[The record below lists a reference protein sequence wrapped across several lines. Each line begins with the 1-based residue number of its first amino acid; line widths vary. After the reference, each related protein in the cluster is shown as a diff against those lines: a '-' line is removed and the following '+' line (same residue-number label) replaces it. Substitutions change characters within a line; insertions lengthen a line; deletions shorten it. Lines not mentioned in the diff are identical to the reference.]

1 MRVRRLT
8 IHNFRGVKHGVID
21 FPKHA
26 LLVGG
31 NNSGKSTVC
40 EALDLVLGPER
51 QMRRPVVDEHDFH
64 CGQYLP
70 TQIQLPEGLEE
81 GSDEWQP
88 AHAAAVTAAEEA
100 VTIRIQ
106 AILVDLS
113 PEAERRFQGNLRKW
127 DDARGVFVDEQ
138 EDVRP
143 EDADEPDRPWA
154 LELVFLARYNA
165 EEDDFE
171 GSTFFAHPPG
181 PVLEEDLGKLGAGLR
196 HFSRENKR
204 LCGFVY
210 LRALRTGTRALSLQ
224 KGSLL
229 DTILRLSDENAAEM
243 WAQTLTSLRELE
255 PAIGDIPQLEQIRHG
270 IEERTRR
277 FVGISQGDDATA
289 FFASDLTRE
298 HLREV
303 VRLFI
308 ATDPNDYP
316 LPFQRHGTGT
326 VNVLVFALLTFIAD
340 MKRSQSVIFA
350 MEEPEI
356 ALPPHTQRRIAGYV
370 LKQMGQAIVT
380 SHSPY
385 VIEQFDSPD
394 IVVLSRGSTA
404 NLAGKPLDAKQIQP
418 RMFRSQ
424 KRQFAEAIL
433 ARAVIVVEGDTELVL
448 LHAVSAALEKYR
460 SPETYAHIDIAGV
473 SVFNA
478 SSDSQVPRYGPV
490 FAAMDKVVI
499 GVVDNQEA
507 AWFERYESELGAYSH
522 FVATDHPGVEQLLLS
537 EVPEAALRR
546 FLEGV
551 GDRDDYPGQVGGYAA
566 TMDADEVRALARRV
580 LEARKGQ
587 KDGYAGVL
595 IEHCE
600 SYEELPATFVSLLE
614 EVHLLLH
621 PPVAQGGDGIDSTQT
636 AV

>member
-8 IHNFRGVKHGVID
+8 IHNFRGVKHGVVD

-31 NNSGKSTVC
+31 NNSGKSTIC

-51 QMRRPVVDEHDFH
+51 QLRRPVVDEHDFH

-70 TQIQLPEGLEE
+70 AQVQPVEGPDE
-81 GSDEWQP
+81 GSDEWQA
-88 AHAAAVTAAEEA
+88 AHAAAVRAAEEA
-100 VTIRIQ
+100 VTIRIH

-127 DDARGVFVDEQ
+127 DDARGVFIDEQ

-171 GSTFFAHPPG
+171 GNTFFAHPPG
-181 PVLEEDLGKLGAGLR
+181 PVLDEDAGKLGAGLR

-210 LRALRTGTRALSLQ
+210 LRALRTGSRALSLQ

-243 WAQTLTSLRELE
+243 WAQTLSSLRELE

-277 FVGISQGDDATA
+277 FVGISQGENATA

-308 ATDPNDYP
+308 ATAPNDYP

-394 IVVLSRGSTA
+394 VVVLSRDSTA
-404 NLAGKPLDAKQIQP
+404 SLTGKPLDARQIEP
-418 RMFRSQ
+418 RMFRTQ
-424 KRQFAEAIL
+424 RRQFAEAIL
-433 ARAVIVVEGDTELVL
+433 ARAVIVVEGATELVA
-448 LHAVSAALEKYR
+448 LHAVSAALERFKP
-460 SPETYAHIDIAGV
+460 PEDYSHIDIAGIT
-473 SVFNA
+473 VFDA
-478 SSDSQVPRYGPV
+478 GSDTLVPRYGPV
-490 FAAMDKVVI
+490 FAAMDKVVV
-499 GVVDNQEA
+499 GLVDEQKPE
-507 AWFERYESELGAYSH
+507 WFDKHADKLDSYSR
-522 FVATDHPGVEQLLLS
+522 FVATAYPGVERLLTS
-537 EVPEAALRR
+537 EVPAPVLRR
-546 FLEGV
+546 FLENV
-551 GDRDDYPGQVGGYAA
+551 CSRSDYPDKMKQYAE
-566 TMDADEVRALARRV
+566 TMDEGEVRELSFLALKNH
-580 LEARKGQ
+580 KGQ
-587 KDGYAGVL
+587 ADGYAGIL
-595 IEHCE
+595 IDACE
-600 SYEELPATFVSLLE
+600 SYDELPSTFVSLLE
-614 EVHLLLH
+614 ELHGLLY
-621 PPVAQGGDGIDSTQT
+621 PPVESKADGIDSTQPG
-636 AV
+636 V